1 MSNAT
6 AKNEIQAILREYL
19 GNKKVPKVAETVYAA
34 MQTETHHTHNGKDF
48 FINEDFRGALVLT
61 MESMIK
67 EHVQKVLL
75 QYLEEDEIPE
85 CLEQLMEAIIS
96 TEEDMTAEELETIVS
111 QKADKNKIQA
121 VLQEYMGNQKAVEVA
136 EAVYTVV
143 QAETHHTHNGK
154 KFFINEDSRGA
165 LVLTVKSMIKENVKK
180 ILPGYLEEDK
190 ILECFEQLMA
200 GINPTKKEMKA
211 EIETISIEGSDSQIY
226 LELLKHIPTK
236 ESESIFLSRL
246 KRSVEAG
253 VKPFKVPVYDPS
265 IDEDGYLQFVYGEKP
280 AVGYSYED
288 LEILALVSG
297 YDIHLGTR
305 NQWILFLATMIHRF
319 IEEGWSEKDAFYSVC
334 TNSAKLGNYSD
345 SPNAKGE
352 LETTGLRKFAGK
364 CDLANAAKILKDD
377 ESYDG
382 EKYHTTGGGSYRE
395 NGSRFPLAYLYYTSS
410 GSDTVGWFVL

>member
-1 MSNAT
+1 M
-6 AKNEIQAILREYL
+6 
-19 GNKKVPKVAETVYAA
+19 
-34 MQTETHHTHNGKDF
+34 
-48 FINEDFRGALVLT
+48 
-61 MESMIK
+61 
-67 EHVQKVLL
+67 
-75 QYLEEDEIPE
+75 
-85 CLEQLMEAIIS
+85 
-96 TEEDMTAEELETIVS
+96 
-111 QKADKNKIQA
+111 
-121 VLQEYMGNQKAVEVA
+121 
-136 EAVYTVV
+136 
-143 QAETHHTHNGK
+143 
-154 KFFINEDSRGA
+154 
-165 LVLTVKSMIKENVKK
+165 
-180 ILPGYLEEDK
+180 
-190 ILECFEQLMA
+190 
-200 GINPTKKEMKA
+200 
-211 EIETISIEGSDSQIY
+211 
-226 LELLKHIPTK
+226 LKHIPAK

-352 LETTGLRKFAGK
+352 LETTGLRKIAGK
-364 CDLANAAKILKDD
+364 CDLANVAKILSSD
-377 ESYDG
+377 DG
-382 EKYHTTGGGSYRE
+382 ELCFAGGGSYRE